1 LSNNAAYGWTLMSNL
16 GIRVKHN
23 FSNIVMNRR
32 AKAEHTKG
40 KSMYSTRYDDQNS
53 AEKAAFEFQYSN
65 EAHRKTKG

>member
-1 LSNNAAYGWTLMSNL
+1 MSNL